1 MIRGSSLAQGFGA
14 GLKCLSKINLFLR
27 IYTRIYCSSAAASSS
42 LPFCAVEAD
51 RSLMARTR
59 GGETSL
65 HQAMVEPSTRSPDIV
80 VLDSVDEDKK
90 FKEVADP
97 KKDLWLSTVDGQVFF
112 FRNKVGGSDPIKI
125 SVSMAVSRLHN
136 VFPSLTSYYMSHK
149 LSSIEPSSIANMLG
163 NSDDINLPLYQ

>member
-1 MIRGSSLAQGFGA
+1 
-14 GLKCLSKINLFLR
+14 
-27 IYTRIYCSSAAASSS
+27 
-42 LPFCAVEAD
+42 
-51 RSLMARTR
+51 MARTR

-112 FRNKVGGSDPIKI
+112 FRNRLGGSDPIKI
-125 SVSMAVSRLHN
+125 SVCMAVSRLHN
-136 VFPSLTSYYMSHK
+136 VFPSLTSYYMSHS

-163 NSDDINLPLYQ
+163 NSDDINLLSYQ